1 VSAPKP
7 FPVAAP
13 PELSDG
19 LPESLTTALIA
30 SEFSLNDVLDAYLEE
45 LAGKPADLWQQADY
59 HAKVLVRLI
68 LAECQRKRALEQA
81 LVDKIRTRIRVVY
94 G

>member
-1 VSAPKP
+1 MSASKP
-7 FPVAAP
+7 LPITAP

-30 SEFSLNDVLDAYLEE
+30 SEFDLHDVLDAYLEE
-45 LAGKPADLWQQADY
+45 LVGKPADLWQQAPY
-59 HAKVLVRLI
+59 HAKVLARLI
-68 LAECQRKRALEQA
+68 LAECQRERALEQA